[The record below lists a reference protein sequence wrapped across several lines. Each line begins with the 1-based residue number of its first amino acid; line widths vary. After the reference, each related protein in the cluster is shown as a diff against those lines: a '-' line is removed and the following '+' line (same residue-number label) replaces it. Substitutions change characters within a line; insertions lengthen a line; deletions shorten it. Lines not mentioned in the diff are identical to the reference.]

1 MEGPES
7 VGVESVTGAR
17 KVVVRERVVIEELM
31 DGRLERIEVVVNV
44 MFKVP
49 QEKVERVG
57 EVLIHLIQTTI
68 HSLVHVQVVAQGT
81 VNNPG
86 VRNQRK
92 THLKRVLQLLQHRRE
107 REAHLPGYIRP
118 APQGTY

>member
-7 VGVESVTGAR
+7 VGVESVAGAR
-17 KVVVRERVVIEELM
+17 KVVVRERVVTEELM

-44 MFKVP
+44 MFEVP
-49 QEKVERVG
+49 QQKAERVG

-68 HSLVHVQVVAQGT
+68 HGLVHVQVVAQGT

-86 VRNQRK
+86 AGNQRK
-92 THLKRVLQLLQHRRE
+92 THLERVLQLLQHRRE
-107 REAHLPGYIRP
+107 REAHLPGCTRL
-118 APQGTY
+118 APQGTC